1 MYVIDYKQKRVQ
13 DFFENLLIFKAHV
26 RVCVRA
32 QGHLARDNLQIKFS
46 NWSAGLGFLPIAT
59 INILSLKSIRDSDF
73 KDNFIIMK
81 RER

>member
-32 QGHLARDNLQIKFS
+32 QGHLARDNLQIEFFK
-46 NWSAGLGFLPIAT
+46 LDLRLLVTGFFPIAT
-59 INILSLKSIRDSDF
+59 INLLSLNGIRDLDF
-73 KDNFIIMK
+73 KKIL
-81 RER
+81 